1 MHSNQTFAGMLFF
14 IFLSGF
20 SLHADSNLMK
30 CEVRLIWGTNESD
43 APQKTFKAI
52 DTSLTQK
59 LSSTLA
65 WRSYYEANK
74 KDFQTRKGGNVQQIE
89 LSKSFSIS
97 LQYLNDGRLEAR
109 LFKLG
114 KFTNR
119 TVIHPKTGNRLVLAY
134 DGDNNG
140 AWFVVVKI
148 LDP

>member
-1 MHSNQTFAGMLFF
+1 MLSNQTLAGILFF
-14 IFLSGF
+14 IFFSVF
-20 SLHADSNLMK
+20 SLLADATLMK
-30 CEVRLIWGTNESD
+30 CEVKLIWGTNESN

-52 DTSLTQK
+52 DTNLTQK

-65 WRSYYEANK
+65 WRTYYEANK

-89 LSKSFSIS
+89 LNKTFSIS
-97 LQYLNDGRLEAR
+97 LQYLSDGRLEAR

-148 LDP
+148 MDP